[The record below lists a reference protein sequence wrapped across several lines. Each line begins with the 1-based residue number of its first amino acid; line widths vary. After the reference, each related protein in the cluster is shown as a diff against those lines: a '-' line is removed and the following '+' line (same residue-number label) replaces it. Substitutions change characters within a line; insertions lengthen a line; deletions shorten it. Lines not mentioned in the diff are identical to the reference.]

1 MALAV
6 RLARGAGSLTV
17 RLRADGRADGRGDG
31 RPDGGADGREDGGAD
46 GGAEGRG
53 DGGADGGANGGAAG
67 RGDGG
72 AEGGG
77 DCGAEGRG
85 DGGADGGAD
94 GGSLGVAVKSSPTDV
109 VTDVDRA
116 SERWLAD
123 ELARLRPDDGLL
135 GEEGAHRPGGSGV
148 RWVVDP
154 IDGTVNFLY
163 GLRPYAV
170 SVAAERDG
178 QVVAGAVHDPTS
190 GETFSAALGAG
201 AYLDGAPIGGR
212 WVAAELA
219 TAVIATGFGYDA
231 GVRAGQG
238 EVLAGLLP
246 RIGNLRRL
254 GSAALDLC
262 YVAAGRLDGY
272 YEHGLKDWDRAAGL
286 LVATEAGVVVG
297 GLRGRP
303 PGVLTVAASPTVA
316 AELTTLLEE
325 LGADDIADLYG

>member
-1 MALAV
+1 MPLADGSHHTADHTPLLALAE
-6 RLARGAGSLTV
+6 RLARGAGALTV
-17 RLRADGRADGRGDG
+17 RLRAG
-31 RPDGGADGREDGGAD
+31 GGA
-46 GGAEGRG
+46 
-53 DGGADGGANGGAAG
+53 
-67 RGDGG
+67 
-72 AEGGG
+72 
-77 DCGAEGRG
+77 
-85 DGGADGGAD
+85 
-94 GGSLGVAVKSSPTDV
+94 LGVDAKSSPTDV
-109 VTDVDRA
+109 VTEVDRA

-123 ELARLRPDDGLL
+123 ELARLRPDDALL
-135 GEEGAHRPGGSGV
+135 GEEGADRPGGSGV

-178 QVVAGAVHDPTS
+178 RVVAGAVHDPTS
-190 GETFSAALGAG
+190 GETFGAALGAG
-201 AYLDGAPIGGR
+201 AYLNGAPIGGR
-212 WVAAELA
+212 WVAGELA

-238 EVLAGLLP
+238 AVLAGLLP
-246 RIGNLRRL
+246 RV

-286 LVATEAGVVVG
+286 LVATEAGAVVG
-297 GLRGRP
+297 GLGGRP
-303 PGVLTVAASPTVA
+303 PGLLTVAASPAVA

-325 LGADDIADLYG
+325 LGADDLGALYG